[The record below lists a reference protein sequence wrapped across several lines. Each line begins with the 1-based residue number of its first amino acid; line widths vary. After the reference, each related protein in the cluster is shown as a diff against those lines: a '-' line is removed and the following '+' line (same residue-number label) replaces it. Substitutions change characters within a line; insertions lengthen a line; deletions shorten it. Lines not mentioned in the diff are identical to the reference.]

1 MSWRNGSAFAALGAA
16 NTAITVTTTTPIAAG
31 ERVILAV
38 WRQQAATGTA
48 VGNPTV
54 STLGGNA
61 FTTLAI
67 TELFTSPFYSG
78 ISTHSFIA
86 PGTIGSGATLTVTP
100 GNANQKVAAMLIVQ
114 GDPHPTQVPYADTV
128 LGVNLS
134 NQIYGNNATP
144 GFSHRGLTWDKRLI
158 VDVIGQVS
166 GGAATPWSSVN
177 AMTSVPINGFT
188 EALETTVFSYGFVI
202 DVREDS
208 SNGEPPSDISGLG
221 NTASFGGTTTMAV
234 AMVLVRAGA
243 AQPTL
248 GPDVFEYNDFPSN
261 NQPGAGSRP
270 LVGQIWPR

>member
-16 NTAITVTTTTPIAAG
+16 NTAITVTTTTPIATG

-67 TELFTSPFYSG
+67 TEQVSGIFYSG
-78 ISTHSFIA
+78 ISAHSFIA
-86 PGTIGSGATLTVTP
+86 PGAIGSGATLTVTP

-128 LGVNLS
+128 LGTNVS
-134 NQIYGNNATP
+134 NQVYGNNATP
-144 GFSHRGLTWDKRLI
+144 GFTHKGLTWDKRLI
-158 VDVIGQVS
+158 VDVVAAVS
-166 GGAATPWSSVN
+166 GSAASPWSQVVAVN
-177 AMTSVPINGFT
+177 SAPINGFT
-188 EALETTVFSYGFVI
+188 EVVDVNTFSYGFII

-208 SNGEPPSDISGLG
+208 TTGEPPSDVSGQG
-221 NTASFGGTTTMAV
+221 NTASYGGSTTMSA
-234 AMVLVRAGA
+234 AMTFVRAGA
-243 AQPTL
+243 VQASS
-248 GPDVFEYNDFPSN
+248 GPDVFEYEDFPST

-270 LVGQIWPR
+270 LVGQLWPR